1 MNELKLKVDDQI
13 KQSAVFRSK
22 LRQQNIEK
30 KKRKIYSKAHQ
41 GYQYFKIVNICLK
54 ISRGT
59 IVFYE

>member
-13 KQSAVFRSK
+13 KSNLLFFVRNFVNKTS
-22 LRQQNIEK
+22 K